1 MSQAVDIVLGVIER
15 MDLTD
20 KDMEILVNRLSAN
33 TPVKQI
39 APKPMTEKEL
49 FIRRF
54 EKWVVEKKILFPPK
68 NRIV

>member
-1 MSQAVDIVLGVIER
+1 MSQAVDIVFGVIER

-20 KDMEILVNRLSAN
+20 KDIELLIARLNAN
-33 TPVKQI
+33 TSTKQI

-54 EKWVVEKKILFPPK
+54 EIWVVEKKILFPPK
-68 NRIV
+68 NRFK